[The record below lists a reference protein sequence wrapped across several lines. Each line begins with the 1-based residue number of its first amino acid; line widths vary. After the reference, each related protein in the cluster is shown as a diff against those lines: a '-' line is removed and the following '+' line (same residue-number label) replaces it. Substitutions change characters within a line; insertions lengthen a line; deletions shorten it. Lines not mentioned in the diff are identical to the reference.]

1 MVIVPILP
9 DAEFGPNDHRND
21 ALHFSFRYDFM
32 NFVFCEQTQPTAN
45 RVVSDSEWIESD
57 EDEIGFDN
65 NDRID
70 LRFNYGLIPWDRVV
84 KMTQT
89 FRFDQYIFNLLW
101 LDCRWTHNQWDSCGR
116 FFSTRPIT

>member
-1 MVIVPILP
+1 
-9 DAEFGPNDHRND
+9 
-21 ALHFSFRYDFM
+21 M
-32 NFVFCEQTQPTAN
+32 NFAFCKQTQLTAN

-70 LRFNYGLIPWDRVV
+70 LRFNYGLIPWDRLV

-89 FRFDQYIFNLLW
+89 FRFDQYIIILLR
-101 LDCRWTHNQWDSCGR
+101 LDC
-116 FFSTRPIT
+116 